1 MVCWCQ
7 ASLVPLEMND
17 DPQRFF
23 LLMVAIFGER
33 SGGGGGGKSVVYFQP
48 KLFVPPIRLE
58 VWKELQNLFHLTWK
72 VFRISTQ
79 QNV

>member
-7 ASLVPLEMND
+7 ASLVPLEMNN

-23 LLMVAIFGER
+23 FLMVAIFGQKW
-33 SGGGGGGKSVVYFQP
+33 GGGGGGSVVYNQP

-58 VWKELQNLFHLTWK
+58 VWKELQKLFHLK
-72 VFRISTQ
+72 ISTQ
-79 QNV
+79 QKV